1 MTSVVIVDIKG
12 LITKSNRDVLA
23 RHEDYGA
30 ALKSLDSTSR
40 LYVLSRNK
48 LYSHDAAKEIT
59 IIPAKS
65 LFSFFKKGKHLIKSL
80 DDNILLVSG
89 DPWESFLACVF
100 LRKISRRRIGIQV
113 QIHADVGSSDWR
125 MLNLKNR
132 LRSLVLF
139 YALERAEQI
148 RFVSDAQLAKLECLY
163 PNVSPKA
170 VVIPVPIKIDPEW
183 KTKRKKERNLSVAI
197 IGRIHQDRGLSEF
210 VRVCRVLA
218 TNYQSLK
225 IVIVGDGPHEEW
237 LRNELRREDLLGRS
251 IFKGH
256 LNQNELSFL
265 WQELGCV
272 VSFAP
277 SEAFGRSAREALVYG
292 VPVLARVSSGLAQ
305 LKALFDYKGIWFLE
319 GMSNSQIIE
328 LFDFTSGFVVGEDVS
343 ELIIQEVESLCDE
356 LARSWMEGATLLR

>member
-1 MTSVVIVDIKG
+1 
-12 LITKSNRDVLA
+12 
-23 RHEDYGA
+23 
-30 ALKSLDSTSR
+30 
-40 LYVLSRNK
+40 
-48 LYSHDAAKEIT
+48 
-59 IIPAKS
+59 
-65 LFSFFKKGKHLIKSL
+65 
-80 DDNILLVSG
+80 
-89 DPWESFLACVF
+89 
-100 LRKISRRRIGIQV
+100 
-113 QIHADVGSSDWR
+113 
-125 MLNLKNR
+125 
-132 LRSLVLF
+132 
-139 YALERAEQI
+139 
-148 RFVSDAQLAKLECLY
+148 
-163 PNVSPKA
+163 
-170 VVIPVPIKIDPEW
+170 
-183 KTKRKKERNLSVAI
+183 
-197 IGRIHQDRGLSEF
+197 
-210 VRVCRVLA
+210 
-218 TNYQSLK
+218 LK

-328 LFDFTSGFVVGEDVS
+328 LFDVTSGFVVGEDVS